1 MLQGD
6 SGETELWSLLA
17 EVVGEEEEEEEDQQ
31 HQGEDLDL
39 GEILEEVEEEDH
51 QHQGASQDL
60 GEILEEVEEEE
71 EDQDLDPGEILLEEE
86 MVEEGEEEGKLL
98 RKIHR
103 LEQDGEMHLRNEG
116 EEVRVPSAA
125 DRELLSRE
133 DEVGVRVEMAEEEV
147 VVRVWRQAHGRN

>member
-1 MLQGD
+1 
-6 SGETELWSLLA
+6 
-17 EVVGEEEEEEEDQQ
+17 
-31 HQGEDLDL
+31 
-39 GEILEEVEEEDH
+39 
-51 QHQGASQDL
+51 
-60 GEILEEVEEEE
+60 
-71 EDQDLDPGEILLEEE
+71 

-133 DEVGVRVEMAEEEV
+133 DEVGVRVEMPEEEVV

>member
-6 SGETELWSLLA
+6 SGETELWSLLE
-17 EVVGEEEEEEEDQQ
+17 EVVGEE

-51 QHQGASQDL
+51 QHQGANQDPE
-60 GEILEEVEEEE
+60 EILEEVEEEE
-71 EDQDLDPGEILLEEE
+71 KDQDLDPGEILLEEE
-86 MVEEGEEEGKLL
+86 MVKEGEEEGKLL

-116 EEVRVPSAA
+116 
-125 DRELLSRE
+125 
-133 DEVGVRVEMAEEEV
+133 
-147 VVRVWRQAHGRN
+147 